1 MAQTNSSALAEYVGE
16 PVSQLTW
23 REWSYLKGSKFEAW
37 LWKRDAFTLEE
48 GFILVSRW
56 HLSDSLAR
64 NKLEPISIPI

>member
-1 MAQTNSSALAEYVGE
+1 MAQTSSSALAEYAGE

-23 REWSYLKGSKFEAW
+23 REWSYLKSGKFEAW
-37 LWKRDAFTLEE
+37 LWKRDAFTK

-64 NKLEPISIPI
+64 NKLETISIPI